1 MQITGGENRMEKYY
15 YRVCTS
21 LNDKGVL
28 IPEGSNLDKY
38 KKGEAYISA
47 FKYNENH
54 KDLFKKTGSVAGITD
69 VVTDILYFDLDNKDL
84 EVSRK
89 DTITV
94 VERLESYGISSDQ
107 LRIDFSGSKGLHI
120 AIHTTDSFSP
130 QEARSLATSIAGDLP
145 SFDSSIYNA
154 NRIMR
159 IEGSIHAKTNLRK
172 TPLSF
177 DELKTLTI
185 DDIKALSTEEY
196 EYTKPPKVKLPE
208 AILKLKSGNK
218 SNSAVE
224 VESDLGSVDYFSN
237 PLGLSPILLAMSQG
251 FFPNGQRSNALI
263 RLASNLRSKG
273 LTDTQ
278 CYFMLK
284 AAADSQSRKYHSD
297 KFSKEEIYNNI
308 IKQVYGDNWN
318 GGTFTEDN
326 YPTQLLDYYDSLGVP
341 RKAFSEVSGYIVK
354 IKDKFDEFANY
365 AQDIDKYTMRFG
377 IPSLDKALKARKG
390 HLIGLL
396 AGPGI
401 GKTSFGITLLNN
413 TSKEGA
419 KSLFFSLDMF
429 SLNVYQKLIQ
439 RHTGYTEDE
448 MFQFFKDKNA
458 SKIQEFKQI
467 LEDNY
472 ENVSFC
478 FKSSMDV
485 KELKKAIK
493 LEEEKL
499 GRQLDLILV
508 DYLELIET
516 EKSDPTASSS
526 EAINGLREIAN
537 DGRVVVVLLQPN
549 KMSSKPDQPMLS
561 YNAAKGSSMIAQA
574 VTAMIT
580 CHRPGYSSENPEN
593 DRFFSVNVVKNRNGP
608 LSQIDFS
615 WEGKTQTIKE
625 LTPEQRFELSVLRDT
640 KKDADEDDY

>member
-1 MQITGGENRMEKYY
+1 
-15 YRVCTS
+15 
-21 LNDKGVL
+21 
-28 IPEGSNLDKY
+28 
-38 KKGEAYISA
+38 
-47 FKYNENH
+47 
-54 KDLFKKTGSVAGITD
+54 
-69 VVTDILYFDLDNKDL
+69 
-84 EVSRK
+84 
-89 DTITV
+89 
-94 VERLESYGISSDQ
+94 
-107 LRIDFSGSKGLHI
+107 
-120 AIHTTDSFSP
+120 
-130 QEARSLATSIAGDLP
+130 
-145 SFDSSIYNA
+145 
-154 NRIMR
+154 
-159 IEGSIHAKTNLRK
+159 
-172 TPLSF
+172 
-177 DELKTLTI
+177 
-185 DDIKALSTEEY
+185 
-196 EYTKPPKVKLPE
+196 
-208 AILKLKSGNK
+208 
-218 SNSAVE
+218 
-224 VESDLGSVDYFSN
+224 
-237 PLGLSPILLAMSQG
+237 MSQG

-284 AAADSQSRKYHSD
+284 AAADSQSRKYHSE

>member
-47 FKYNENH
+47 FKYNEKH

-120 AIHTTDSFSP
+120 AVHTTDSFSP
-130 QEARSLATSIAGDLP
+130 QEARSLATKVAGDLP

-208 AILKLKSGNK
+208 AILKLKNGA
-218 SNSAVE
+218 SASPVAQ

-284 AAADSQSRKYHSD
+284 AAADSQSRKYHSE

-458 SKIQEFKQI
+458 SKIQEFKQV
-467 LEDNY
+467 LETNY

-593 DRFFSVNVVKNRNGP
+593 DRFFSVNIVKNRNGP

>member
-1 MQITGGENRMEKYY
+1 
-15 YRVCTS
+15 
-21 LNDKGVL
+21 
-28 IPEGSNLDKY
+28 
-38 KKGEAYISA
+38 
-47 FKYNENH
+47 
-54 KDLFKKTGSVAGITD
+54 
-69 VVTDILYFDLDNKDL
+69 
-84 EVSRK
+84 
-89 DTITV
+89 
-94 VERLESYGISSDQ
+94 
-107 LRIDFSGSKGLHI
+107 
-120 AIHTTDSFSP
+120 
-130 QEARSLATSIAGDLP
+130 
-145 SFDSSIYNA
+145 
-154 NRIMR
+154 
-159 IEGSIHAKTNLRK
+159 
-172 TPLSF
+172 
-177 DELKTLTI
+177 
-185 DDIKALSTEEY
+185 
-196 EYTKPPKVKLPE
+196 
-208 AILKLKSGNK
+208 
-218 SNSAVE
+218 
-224 VESDLGSVDYFSN
+224 
-237 PLGLSPILLAMSQG
+237 
-251 FFPNGQRSNALI
+251 
-263 RLASNLRSKG
+263 
-273 LTDTQ
+273 
-278 CYFMLK
+278 MLK

>member
-47 FKYNENH
+47 FKYNEKH

-130 QEARSLATSIAGDLP
+130 QEARSLATKVAGDLP

-172 TPLSF
+172 TPISF

-208 AILKLKSGNK
+208 AILKLKNGA
-218 SNSAVE
+218 SASPVAQ

-284 AAADSQSRKYHSD
+284 AAADSQSRKYHSE

-458 SKIQEFKQI
+458 SKIQEFKQV
-467 LEDNY
+467 LETNY

-593 DRFFSVNVVKNRNGP
+593 DRFFSVNIVKNRNGP